1 MENAEQKTEK
11 NYQFPKAK
19 RGIDPNLMS
28 IFSTPI
34 DSKATAMQYALDSTA
49 TYKNGKKFL
58 HTDKAKEIFD
68 FICENVELP
77 DVPLGA
83 IFGQLNKTLEDFR
96 KKLEVNK
103 SEE

>member
-1 MENAEQKTEK
+1 MENTKQQPEK
-11 NYQFPKAK
+11 VFSLPK

-34 DSKATAMQYALDSTA
+34 DSKATAMQYALNSTA

-77 DVPLGA
+77 DVPLSA
-83 IFGQLNKTLEDFR
+83 IFGELNKTMEDFR
-96 KKLEVNK
+96 KKLDEK
-103 SEE
+103 KQEE

>member
-1 MENAEQKTEK
+1 MEKNEQKTEK
-11 NYQFPKAK
+11 IYQFPKAK
-19 RGIDPNLMS
+19 RGIDPNLLN
-28 IFSTPI
+28 IFSKPI

-77 DVPLGA
+77 DVPLNA
-83 IFGQLNKTLEDFR
+83 IFDELNKTMEDFR
-96 KKLEVNK
+96 KKLDEK
-103 SEE
+103 KQEE